1 MSAITI
7 EDKEY
12 IPKYSSDITL
22 GDMGKRDK
30 DNFEHLMKQ
39 AETKEF
45 PSHEIAFLFQLQC
58 MNTILAK
65 HGVKIHQGAKAE
77 KIDTLLKKHSMRI
90 EHRDDTYL
98 PVEHRGLYI
107 YKGNQEQLW
116 KENEI
121 VAFISDPYK
130 NQIIITPTFY
140 ITFAK
145 R

>member
-1 MSAITI
+1 MID
-7 EDKEY
+7 DKEY
-12 IPKYSSDITL
+12 TPKYSSDTTL

-58 MNTILAK
+58 MNTVLVK
-65 HGVKIHQGAKAE
+65 HGVKIHQGAKAK
-77 KIDTLLKKHSMRI
+77 KIDALLKKHRMRI
-90 EHRDDTYL
+90 EHRDDIYL
-98 PVEHRGLYI
+98 PVEQRGLYI
-107 YKGNQEQLW
+107 YKGNQDQIW

-130 NQIIITPTFY
+130 SVIILTPNFS